1 MSQITTA
8 AVAVQVAR
16 ALEDEITSSG
26 FKPGHFIGRRQE
38 LAARFSVAPAT
49 LGEAIQL
56 LRSRGIVDAKPGPG
70 GGIFVSERSPFA
82 QLSDHLLALR
92 EEQTTTDQCLRVLD
106 ALDGAVL
113 RDAVDYATDEDVAD
127 IARCAD
133 ELRAAWG
140 TSESS
145 AAMWRLHERIART
158 TPNGLLRGLYTNL
171 VKYITEELD
180 DAVAPHTEERLH
192 THLDFAN
199 AIAKRDH
206 ELAASAIARHTHPTS
221 GTSAH

>member
-1 MSQITTA
+1 MSQIATA

-16 ALEDEITSSG
+16 ALEEEITSNG

-92 EEQTTTDQCLRVLD
+92 EEQTTAEQCLRVLD

-113 RDAVDYATDEDVAD
+113 RDAVDFATEDDIAD

-133 ELRAAWG
+133 ELQEAWG
-140 TSESS
+140 TSES
-145 AAMWRLHERIART
+145 AATMWRLHERIAQT
-158 TPNGLLRGLYTNL
+158 TPNELLRGLYTNL

-192 THLDFAN
+192 THLDFAK
-199 AIAKRDH
+199 AVVERDH
-206 ELAASAIARHTHPTS
+206 ELAASAIARHTHPAS
-221 GTSAH
+221 GAGAH

>member
-1 MSQITTA
+1 MSQITNA

-16 ALEDEITSSG
+16 ALEDEITSNG
-26 FKPGHFIGRRQE
+26 FKAGHFIGRRQE

-56 LRSRGIVDAKPGPG
+56 LRSRGVVDAKPGPG

-92 EEQTTTDQCLRVLD
+92 EEQSTTAQCLRVLD

-113 RDAVDYATDEDVAD
+113 HDAVDHATDAD
-127 IARCAD
+127 IAEIAQAAD
-133 ELRAAWG
+133 DLRASWG
-140 TSESS
+140 TAES
-145 AAMWRLHERIART
+145 AATMWALHERIART

-171 VKYITEELD
+171 VKYIIEELG
-180 DAVAPHTEERLH
+180 DATAPSTEERLQ

-199 AIAKRDH
+199 AVIRRDH
-206 ELAASAIARHTHPTS
+206 ELATSAIARHSHPAS
-221 GTSAH
+221 GVGAH